1 MLQRDIINH
10 WDINII
16 SLTINNSPSLLL
28 NVYSDKSQTA
38 ITHLRDHEI
47 NVDRI
52 LVMAGNFNIR
62 DGDWDPSFP
71 HHSIHTSDLLII
83 ADLFDLDLST
93 PINPGPTRFADNNNS
108 SNSVIDLMFINPLN
122 SGFNNHQILQNKRLP
137 SDHAPLFVEL
147 QITPVS

>member
-1 MLQRDIINH
+1 
-10 WDINII
+10 
-16 SLTINNSPSLLL
+16 
-28 NVYSDKSQTA
+28 
-38 ITHLRDHEI
+38 
-47 NVDRI
+47 
-52 LVMAGNFNIR
+52 MAGNFNIR